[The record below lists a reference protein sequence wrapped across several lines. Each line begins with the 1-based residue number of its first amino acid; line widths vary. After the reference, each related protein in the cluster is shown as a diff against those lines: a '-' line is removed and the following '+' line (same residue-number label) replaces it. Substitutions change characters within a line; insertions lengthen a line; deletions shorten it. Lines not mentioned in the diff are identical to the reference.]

1 MDRRRP
7 FSHSFNKLFEPSMK
21 LNARELVELAA
32 LVAEHGP
39 QIIAGKFELS
49 SESLE
54 QYWVASKCRLD
65 RWLRHLQPRPIEPS
79 PPHDGPDRLSA
90 VVEEIFTS
98 EVLTR
103 VWTAVLAA
111 RAARHGQHDG
121 EMIARS
127 VMLSHMEARN
137 RALKLLIHGVRVA
150 PEAAVELNR
159 LRRRSERW
167 SDVLVGK
174 LLPASDVAVFAVDGD
189 RAREFALDMHYQS
202 GLISE
207 RQVWGLLMASL
218 RAAFQ
223 RSLHEPSPNGDL
235 NERIAAGVLGALG
248 PELFDETGQFQSL
261 RRFHWLNQM
270 DERPLD
276 ESKLFPSDQ
285 LFPKRPKT
293 ESPPKLPPSRG
304 LPSEPRF

>member
-1 MDRRRP
+1 MT
-7 FSHSFNKLFEPSMK
+7 
-21 LNARELVELAA
+21 LNARDLVELAA
-32 LVAEHGP
+32 LVAEHG
-39 QIIAGKFELS
+39 QAIIAGKFELS
-49 SESLE
+49 GPSLE

-65 RWLRHLQPRPIEPS
+65 RWLRNLQPRVSDPAS
-79 PPHDGPDRLSA
+79 PQYQAGQLSA
-90 VVEEIFTS
+90 VVEEIFVS

-103 VWTAVLAA
+103 VWTAILAG

-137 RALKLLIHGVRVA
+137 RALKLLIHGARVS
-150 PEAAVELNR
+150 PEDAVELNR

-167 SDVLVGK
+167 SDVLIGK
-174 LLPASDVAVFAVDGD
+174 LLPTADVAVFAVDGE
-189 RAREFALDMHYQS
+189 RAREFALDMHYQA
-202 GLISE
+202 GLISG

-223 RSLHEPSPNGDL
+223 RSLHEPSPNADL

-248 PELFDETGQFQSL
+248 AELFDDAGQFQSL
-261 RRFHWLNQM
+261 RRFQWFNQIE
-270 DERPLD
+270 DQPFD
-276 ESKLFPSDQ
+276 AQQLFPSDE
-285 LFPKRPKT
+285 LYPKRAKA
-293 ESPPKLPPSRG
+293 EAPPELPPSRG

>member
-1 MDRRRP
+1 MTM
-7 FSHSFNKLFEPSMK
+7 H
-21 LNARELVELAA
+21 ARDLVELAA

-39 QIIAGKFELS
+39 VIMGRAYELS
-49 SESLE
+49 APSME

-65 RWLRHLQPRPIEPS
+65 RWLRQLHTSPVDNASAQERPVS
-79 PPHDGPDRLSA
+79 LHG

-103 VWTAVLAA
+103 VWTAILAG
-111 RAARHGQHDG
+111 RAAKHGQEDG

-137 RALKLLIHGVRVA
+137 RALKLLIHGARVA

-159 LRRRSERW
+159 LRRRAERW
-167 SDVLVGK
+167 SDVLIGR
-174 LLPASDVAVFAVDGD
+174 LLPVADVAVFAVDGD

-202 GLISE
+202 GLVSE

-223 RSLHEPSPNGDL
+223 RSLHEPSPNADL
-235 NERIAAGVLGALG
+235 NERIASGVLGALG
-248 PELFDETGQFQSL
+248 SELFEDAGEFRSL
-261 RRFHWLNQM
+261 RMFRWFNQL
-270 DERPLD
+270 DDRPLANA
-276 ESKLFPSDQ
+276 SLFPGDQ
-285 LFPKRPKT
+285 LY
-293 ESPPKLPPSRG
+293 PPREPSQPPTPELPPSRG
-304 LPSEPRF
+304 LRSEERF